1 MENNTEIKTDLAI
14 IGAGMAGMAAAVF
27 AANRGISAVVVGGAG
42 AFEYSSGLLDLW
54 ALTRPELK
62 VCKNPWQGIGQISK
76 FWPRH
81 PFLKM
86 GELDIGKAFDELT
99 AALGKNG
106 LPYGGHP
113 SKNSGIITAFGTL
126 KPTYRFPL
134 TMANNIA
141 ALAEKKP
148 ILLLDFKGLREFRAR
163 FVQQVL
169 SATLQNVH
177 IGAIDFPQMANR
189 SELFTPL
196 MAQAMETEQVQ
207 DKFVAAVRPL
217 LNGES
222 YLGIPAILGINGSY
236 EIQKRLEGLLGIKVF
251 EIPTSPVSVPGIRLK
266 ETFKKA
272 LEDSSVTRLPD
283 RRVYSASSF
292 SGSAFSGSAVPGK
305 GFILEA
311 NTLGTNGARIQANAC
326 LLATGRFLSKGLVS
340 DRKGVREPV
349 FNLPVDQP
357 ETRKDWHGATY
368 FDPKGHAINQAGVTT
383 DSALRPLGKENTP
396 AHETL
401 YAAGSILAGQDWMR
415 TRSGAG
421 LSIATAFHAIQ
432 QMTF

>member
-27 AANRGISAVVVGGAG
+27 AANRGISSVVVGGAG

-54 ALTRPELK
+54 ALTRPELG
-62 VCKNPWQGIGQISK
+62 VCKDPWQGIGQISE

-86 GELDIGKAFDELT
+86 DESDIGRAFDELT

-113 SKNSGIITAFGTL
+113 SENSWIMTAFGTI

-134 TMANNIA
+134 TMTHNVT
-141 ALAEKKP
+141 ALRDKKP
-148 ILLLDFKGLREFRAR
+148 ILLLDFQGLREFRAR

-169 SATLQNVH
+169 SATWQDIH
-177 IGAIDFPQMANR
+177 IAAIDFPQMANR

-207 DKFVAAVRPL
+207 NKFVAAVRPL

-222 YLGIPAILGINGSY
+222 YLGIPAILGINGSG

-251 EIPTSPVSVPGIRLK
+251 EIPTSPISVPGIRLK
-266 ETFKKA
+266 EAFKKA
-272 LEDSSVTRLPD
+272 LEDTCVTRLPD

-292 SGSAFSGSAVPGK
+292 SASSVPGK

-311 NTLGTNGARIQANAC
+311 NTHSGTDGARIQAKAC

-340 DRKGVREPV
+340 DRKGVTEPV

-357 ETRKDWHGATY
+357 KERKDWHGATY
-368 FDPKGHAINQAGVTT
+368 FDPKGHAINQAGLIT
-383 DSALRPLGKENTP
+383 DSALRPLGKKRTP

>member
-27 AANRGISAVVVGGAG
+27 AANRGISSVVVGGAG

-54 ALTRPELK
+54 ALTHPEQGY
-62 VCKNPWQGIGQISK
+62 CKDPWQGIGQISE
-76 FWPRH
+76 FWPHH
-81 PFLKM
+81 PFLKIN
-86 GELDIGKAFDELT
+86 ESDIGKAFDELT
-99 AALGKNG
+99 DALGKNG
-106 LPYGGHP
+106 LPYGGQP
-113 SKNSGIITAFGTL
+113 SENSRIITAFGTI
-126 KPTYRFPL
+126 KPTYRFPV

-141 ALAEKKP
+141 ALTQKKP
-148 ILLLDFKGLREFRAR
+148 ILLLDFQGLREFRAK

-169 SATLQNVH
+169 SSTLKDIH
-177 IGAIDFPQMANR
+177 IAAIDFPQMANR

-207 DKFVAAVRPL
+207 DKFVQAVRPL

-222 YLGIPAILGINGSY
+222 YLGIPAILGINGSG

-251 EIPTSPVSVPGIRLK
+251 EIPTSPISVPGIRLK

-272 LEDSSVTRLPD
+272 LEDTCVTRLQD
-283 RRVYSASSF
+283 RRVFSAAPVS
-292 SGSAFSGSAVPGK
+292 GK

-311 NTLGTNGARIQANAC
+311 NTHSGTNGTRIQAKAC

-340 DRKGVREPV
+340 DRKGVTESV

-357 ETRKDWHGATY
+357 EERKDWHGTTY
-368 FDPKGHAINQAGVTT
+368 FDPRGHAINQAGLKT
-383 DSALRPLGKENTP
+383 DSALRPLGKETTP

>member
-1 MENNTEIKTDLAI
+1 MENNIEIKTDLAI

-54 ALTRPELK
+54 ALTRPELGF
-62 VCKNPWQGIGQISK
+62 CKDPWQGIGQISQ

-81 PFLKM
+81 PFLKV
-86 GELDIGKAFDELT
+86 GESGIGRAFDELT

-113 SKNSGIITAFGTL
+113 SENSQIITAFGTI

-134 TMANNIA
+134 TMANNVA
-141 ALAEKKP
+141 AFTQKKP
-148 ILLLDFKGLREFRAR
+148 ILLLDFQGLREFRAK

-169 SATLQNVH
+169 SATLQDIH

-207 DKFVAAVRPL
+207 DKFVQSVRPL

-222 YLGIPAILGINGSY
+222 YLGIPAILGINGSG
-236 EIQKRLEGLLGIKVF
+236 EIQKRLEGLLGIKIF
-251 EIPTSPVSVPGIRLK
+251 EIPTSPISVSGIRLK
-266 ETFKKA
+266 ETFQKN
-272 LEDSSVTRLPD
+272 LEETCVTRLPD
-283 RRVYSASSF
+283 QRVFSAAS
-292 SGSAFSGSAVPGK
+292 VPVK

-311 NTLGTNGARIQANAC
+311 NTHSGTHGTRIQAKIC
-326 LLATGRFLSKGLVS
+326 LLATGRYLSKGLVS

-357 ETRKDWHGATY
+357 KARKDWHGTTY
-368 FDPKGHAINQAGVTT
+368 FDPKGHAINQAGLTT
-383 DSALRPLGKENTP
+383 DSALRPLGKKGTP

-401 YAAGSILAGQDWMR
+401 FAAGSILAGQDWMR

-432 QMTF
+432 QISFLKESKE